1 VSAASQFRY
10 WRLAYLSKP
19 KNERSLYRAMRHSN
33 SRSILE
39 IGVKMAERSK
49 KLIEVAQRFQ
59 QDEIQYTGIDLFE
72 GRPQSDPGATLKSTH
87 RTLGQTG
94 AKIKL
99 CPGDPQSAL
108 MRISNSLSDI
118 DLVVIAAD
126 QDPESLARAWYYVPR
141 MLHAESLVFVQQND
155 ATGNFQRLTALEI
168 QRLADANQPTRTRRA
183 A

>member
-1 VSAASQFRY
+1 MSAVSQFRY

-19 KNERSLYRAMRHSN
+19 KNERSLYRAMRHVK

-39 IGVKMAERSK
+39 IGVKLGLRSK
-49 KLIEVAQRFQ
+49 NLIEVAQRFQ
-59 QDEIQYTGIDLFE
+59 DDEIQYTGIDLFE
-72 GRPQSDPGATLKSTH
+72 GRPKSDPGATLKSTH

-108 MRISNSLSDI
+108 MRISNTLTNV
-118 DLVVIAAD
+118 DLIVIAGD
-126 QDPESLARAWYYVPR
+126 QDSESLARAWYYVPR
-141 MLHAESLVFVQQND
+141 MLHAESLVFVQQNNTD
-155 ATGNFQRLTALEI
+155 GNFQRLTTLEI